1 MHVCVLPW
9 DASNPYYP
17 VLTDGGISL
26 CPLYVYIMLYQLQI
40 AADGSW
46 VNTVYPPSDWETAQR
61 RLAIYTS
68 SFPNEKYALL
78 EIPVV

>member
-1 MHVCVLPW
+1 
-9 DASNPYYP
+9 
-17 VLTDGGISL
+17 
-26 CPLYVYIMLYQLQI
+26 MLYQLQI
-40 AADGSW
+40 STDGSW
-46 VNTVYPPSDWETAQR
+46 ENTVYPPSDWETAQR